1 MPSAWEQGSPV
12 NEGSEEWKRGTPV
25 NALSG
30 NLAQMASSGSAGF
43 LGTLDIIPQALGSL
57 ANLGTLA
64 VTGQNPGFRP
74 TPFRNVGRTF
84 GVGRRE
90 PQTPAEEAT
99 GFASEMVGASLFP
112 GGLAAKFAAPGNVM
126 RTLGVEAA
134 ATGGAIGGGLLGQE
148 MGGTP
153 GQFVGTIAGGLAP
166 AAAPFAARTLI
177 SPIGQRQM
185 QSNLAAAQRQGIPL
199 SAGQAAGG
207 SGLEKASAVLP
218 GGQRV
223 ASQFA
228 ERQSGRMGQRIDELS
243 AGLTAREPSQEAAG
257 RAIKEGIGAWTD
269 DFRARGNQ
277 LYEAVHS
284 LIPPQTPVTLSKTK
298 DRLSNLVMDEEFSD
312 ILDAPLVRALS
323 SKLGTKD
330 TIPYDIA
337 HTIRSR
343 VGDRLS
349 GSELIADAPKGQLK
363 KLYSAL
369 SDDLDDLATAIG
381 PEAERAAKRA
391 SNFWRSGM
399 KRVDDFLD
407 PIQKRGIPENVYKAA
422 VSGVKEGPSRIN
434 ALKKSLEPEQ
444 WNAVVGTTLRRLG
457 RAVPSARTTGEIAE
471 ESTDF
476 SMETFLTNL
485 ERMDVG
491 ARKALFTGSRYAGLE
506 KGLND
511 LVDVAQGVRGQRQ
524 AVYNPSGTAAGVYNA
539 AGLAA
544 PAIAGMIDPVLAMKL
559 GLGIGGNVALQKGLQ
574 SPSIVNWLANP
585 TKLQPSIGGQLVR
598 PYEAL
603 Q

>member
-1 MPSAWEQGSPV
+1 
-12 NEGSEEWKRGTPV
+12 
-25 NALSG
+25 
-30 NLAQMASSGSAGF
+30 
-43 LGTLDIIPQALGSL
+43 
-57 ANLGTLA
+57 
-64 VTGQNPGFRP
+64 
-74 TPFRNVGRTF
+74 
-84 GVGRRE
+84 
-90 PQTPAEEAT
+90 
-99 GFASEMVGASLFP
+99 
-112 GGLAAKFAAPGNVM
+112 
-126 RTLGVEAA
+126 
-134 ATGGAIGGGLLGQE
+134 
-148 MGGTP
+148 
-153 GQFVGTIAGGLAP
+153 
-166 AAAPFAARTLI
+166 
-177 SPIGQRQM
+177 
-185 QSNLAAAQRQGIPL
+185 
-199 SAGQAAGG
+199 
-207 SGLEKASAVLP
+207 
-218 GGQRV
+218 
-223 ASQFA
+223 
-228 ERQSGRMGQRIDELS
+228 
-243 AGLTAREPSQEAAG
+243 
-257 RAIKEGIGAWTD
+257 
-269 DFRARGNQ
+269 
-277 LYEAVHS
+277 
-284 LIPPQTPVTLSKTK
+284 
-298 DRLSNLVMDEEFSD
+298 
-312 ILDAPLVRALS
+312 
-323 SKLGTKD
+323 
-330 TIPYDIA
+330 
-337 HTIRSR
+337 
-343 VGDRLS
+343 
-349 GSELIADAPKGQLK
+349 
-363 KLYSAL
+363 
-369 SDDLDDLATAIG
+369 LDDLATAIG